1 MKRKVEILKNEN
13 IRQKIVDLVEEEL
26 YIPIIL
32 VNSSKE
38 ILGEEEYQIPIDIDL
53 EEYTN
58 EKLND
63 IVSEYEEEILDFLES
78 QKSNIFDSTMSFDL
92 KDKTLKAFLKVSNRD
107 QDNEECINL
116 IMMY

>member
-53 EEYTN
+53 EE
-58 EKLND
+58 
-63 IVSEYEEEILDFLES
+63 
-78 QKSNIFDSTMSFDL
+78 
-92 KDKTLKAFLKVSNRD
+92 
-107 QDNEECINL
+107 
-116 IMMY
+116 